1 MFDGLAHKARIGMPR
16 ADARC
21 RDQDLSDLDFPQS
34 RPTRFRVREED
45 DAGF

>member
-21 RDQDLSDLDFPQS
+21 RDQDLSDLDFPQC
-34 RPTRFRVREED
+34 PPRFRVREED
-45 DAGF
+45 DTGF